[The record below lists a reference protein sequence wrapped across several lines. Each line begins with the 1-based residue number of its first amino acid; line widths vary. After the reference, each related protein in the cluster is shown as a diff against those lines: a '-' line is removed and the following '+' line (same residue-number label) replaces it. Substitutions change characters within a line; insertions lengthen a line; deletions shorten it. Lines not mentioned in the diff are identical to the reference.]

1 MVRRQLRIGAIL
13 PHTYLFGG
21 VRRYVELSA
30 AFTARGHEFT
40 IYTPDGESPSWTE
53 LSGRCM
59 KFSDAGGRDHD
70 VMITGS
76 PEYLETLREF
86 PARLRVFY
94 LQIENVARE
103 REIVRAEEIMLMA
116 NSKGL
121 MERMRKKYGVRT
133 IDGRGGINPELFHP
147 VPGDRAGDGGPF
159 RVMCYGRLSRPRKG
173 TRFVIKAAES
183 MYRDGYDIELILF
196 DSSTPGSPDP
206 RSGFDPGLPFRFYID
221 LPQDRMSSMYSSADV
236 FVSAEHRAGWSNTCA
251 EAAACGLPLV
261 CTESGTTDFAVKG
274 RTSLVIRR
282 RNSYSI
288 GRALR
293 KLYDDREGAVR
304 MGREGAQGILDFTWE
319 KVCDTMSEQFAAL
332 LRGGGRM
339 PE

>member
-1 MVRRQLRIGAIL
+1 MGRRQLRIGAIL

-30 AFTARGHEFT
+30 AFSATGHEFT
-40 IYTPDGESPSWTE
+40 IYTPDGEYPSWVE
-53 LSGRCM
+53 LTGKCM
-59 KFSDAGGRDHD
+59 KFSNAAVRDHD

-76 PEYLETLREF
+76 PEYLETLRES
-86 PARLRVFY
+86 AASLKLFY
-94 LQIENVARE
+94 LQIENVSRE
-103 REIVRAEEIMLMA
+103 REIVKAEDILLMG

-121 MERMRKKYGVRT
+121 IERMRKKYSVNV
-133 IDGRGGINPELFHP
+133 IDGRGGINPRTFHP
-147 VPGDRAGDGGPF
+147 VEESRVIDGGPF

-173 TRFVIKAAES
+173 TRFVIKAAEA

-196 DSSTPGSPDP
+196 DSSTPGSKDP
-206 RSGFDPGLPFRFYID
+206 RTGFDPGLPFRFYID
-221 LPQDRMSSMYSSADV
+221 LPQERMAAMYASADV

-261 CTESGTTDFAVKG
+261 CTGSGTTDFAVNG
-274 RTSLVIRR
+274 RTALVIGRR
-282 RNSYSI
+282 SSYSI

-293 KLYDDREGAVR
+293 KLYGDRESALK
-304 MGREGAQGILDFTWE
+304 MGREGARGILDFTWE

-332 LRGGGRM
+332 LGGGGRM